1 MKQQSN
7 TINCPKCGESID
19 INEILYHK
27 VDEELRKKYDDQLSK
42 EKILLAEQQDK
53 LEEAQK
59 NQDKLI
65 GDAIKD
71 AVTQKEKELKTKIQ
85 DEQSEVMKNVQEE
98 LDEKSKQLKEL
109 NKTVS
114 ENEKLKREMD
124 ELQDKFEAESQ
135 KKISETLKSERE
147 KIRKSVEA
155 KSELELSKQNLLINQ
170 LNEQLTEAKR
180 KIEQGSMQVQGEV
193 QELVIEEWLKSI
205 FPLDTIEEIKKGAR
219 GADCLQTVNTNTRLK
234 CGTIYYESKRT
245 KGFQP
250 TWIEKFKNDIRE
262 KGADIGVLVTESMPP
277 DMDRLGMIDGVW
289 VCSYNEFKGLSNV
302 LRQSIISISN
312 AMLSQENKGDKMTL
326 LYDYLTG
333 NEFRYQVEAILEGF
347 TQMQSDLE
355 SEKRSLQSQWKKRE
369 KQLQKV
375 LVNTTDMYSSIKGIA
390 GNAIQSVKFLELP
403 KSDEIET
410 E

>member
-42 EKILLAEQQDK
+42 EKIHLAEQQKK

-147 KIRKSVEA
+147 KITNFA
-155 KSELELSKQNLLINQ
+155 HLL
-170 LNEQLTEAKR
+170 
-180 KIEQGSMQVQGEV
+180 
-193 QELVIEEWLKSI
+193 
-205 FPLDTIEEIKKGAR
+205 LDE
-219 GADCLQTVNTNTRLK
+219 
-234 CGTIYYESKRT
+234 YE
-245 KGFQP
+245 F
-250 TWIEKFKNDIRE
+250 
-262 KGADIGVLVTESMPP
+262 
-277 DMDRLGMIDGVW
+277 
-289 VCSYNEFKGLSNV
+289 
-302 LRQSIISISN
+302 
-312 AMLSQENKGDKMTL
+312 
-326 LYDYLTG
+326 
-333 NEFRYQVEAILEGF
+333 
-347 TQMQSDLE
+347 
-355 SEKRSLQSQWKKRE
+355 
-369 KQLQKV
+369 
-375 LVNTTDMYSSIKGIA
+375 
-390 GNAIQSVKFLELP
+390 
-403 KSDEIET
+403 
-410 E
+410 